1 MLLLLSQTWA
11 QDLLQRCQEERRH
24 LLNAYCQNHP
34 DEKYL
39 PSRNDMKHLVVLDEA
54 KIIYCS
60 IPKVASTE
68 WKEALTVYNFR
79 ERIRG
84 KRAQNRTLWKHLSD
98 YSYRNITEKIQN
110 YYKFLFVREPFARLL
125 SAYRSKFEAK
135 NEFYHKTFGR
145 EIIKEFR
152 ENANERS
159 KNSGDDVTFLEFIK
173 HIVFTYNHDE
183 HWRAYDQLCHVC
195 SMGYNFVGH
204 LETIEEDAL
213 LLLEQARVGSRVT
226 FQSRRRSRTSDVLL
240 NYYSQIPMPFINRLH
255 YIYSKDFEMFGYPF
269 PGPLKPL
276 GVNIEDY

>member
-1 MLLLLSQTWA
+1 
-11 QDLLQRCQEERRH
+11 
-24 LLNAYCQNHP
+24 
-34 DEKYL
+34 
-39 PSRNDMKHLVVLDEA
+39 MKHLVVLDEA
-54 KIIYCS
+54 KIIYCA

-68 WKEALTVYNFR
+68 WKEAFTVYNSQ
-79 ERIRG
+79 ERIQG

-98 YSYRNITEKIQN
+98 YSHRNITEKVQN

-145 EIIKEFR
+145 EIIKKFR

-159 KNSGDDVTFLEFIK
+159 KDSGDDVTFLEFIK
-173 HIVFTYNHDE
+173 HIVFTSNQDE
-183 HWRAYDQLCHVC
+183 HWRPYDQLCHVC
-195 SMGYNFVGH
+195 SMGYDFVGH

-213 LLLEQARVGSRVT
+213 LLLERASVGSRVT
-226 FQSRRRSRTSDVLL
+226 FQSRRQSRTSNDLL
-240 NYYSQIPMPFINRLH
+240 NYYSQIPITFINRLH

-276 GVNIEDY
+276 GVNLEDY